1 MLGTRLAFCALRAA
15 LLQCEVVYA
24 AVVPPDAGQTLRE
37 LQPLPQAAPPVVVEG
52 GTESGPTSDVRFLIN
67 RIDITGNKEIATSA
81 LRALVVT
88 MVGGEHSLAELRAG
102 AANLPETSPQN
113 AAL

>member
-1 MLGTRLAFCALRAA
+1 M
-15 LLQCEVVYA
+15 
-24 AVVPPDAGQTLRE
+24 
-37 LQPLPQAAPPVVVEG
+37 VVEG

-88 MVGGEHSLAELRAG
+88 MVGGEQVICGFRQSVEARYWEADRVNDVNWRMATLASRLKVPRARVRATNG
-102 AANLPETSPQN
+102 KMLIEDIGR
-113 AAL
+113 